1 MMKFNN
7 FAELDRYGDILTA
20 EGKNEEALDLFLR
33 ASEVLPR
40 EEYEREYFLITSY
53 TGLLYLKSGREEDFY
68 NVVKNL
74 IDNGY
79 ACGNWIVREFS
90 KKVDERYVELFEK
103 NKLLLTEA
111 QRNAEMKYSV
121 CLPKGYTY
129 DKKYP
134 VFFALHGDGGGEN
147 IHSLSVYWKT
157 EAFVKSNFILV
168 YVQSS
173 QVYCHNGYQWNNDIN
188 IARKDIRNCVSEVLE
203 KYSIDKNCIIV
214 GGFSGGAMAS
224 VDFSMNN
231 VIPLKG
237 FVSIYPRTVS
247 KYFSAEKA
255 EAASNRG
262 IRGVIIEGELELEPS
277 VQDMLKVFDEKG
289 IKYKYEIIK
298 GVGHVYPEDF
308 TEKLENA
315 IKFILDK

>member
-1 MMKFNN
+1 MKFNN
-7 FAELDRYGDILTA
+7 FAEFDRYGDSLAA
-20 EGKNEEALDLFLR
+20 EGKNDEVLDLFLR

-40 EEYEREYFLITSY
+40 EEYERQYFVIASY
-53 TGLLYLKSGREEDFY
+53 TGFLYLKSGREEDLY

-79 ACGNWIVREFS
+79 ACGNWIIRELS
-90 KKVDERYVELFEK
+90 KKEDERYVELLEK
-103 NKLLLTEA
+103 NKLLFIEA

-121 CLPKGYTY
+121 YLPKGYTP

-134 VFFALHGDGGGEN
+134 VFFALHGDGADGDIYN
-147 IHSLSVYWKT
+147 LSAYWT
-157 EAFVKSNFILV
+157 PEAFVKNNFILV

-173 QVYCHNGYQWNNDIN
+173 QVYCHGGYQWNNDIN
-188 IARKDIRNCVSEVLE
+188 IARKDIRNCLSKVSE
-203 KYSIDKNCIIV
+203 KYSIDKNCLIV

-224 VDFSMNN
+224 VDFSMDD
-231 VIPLKG
+231 VIPVKG
-237 FVSIYPRTVS
+237 FVSLCPGDVS
-247 KYFSAEKA
+247 NYFSVEKA

-262 IRGVIIEGELELEPS
+262 IRVVILEGELELEPS

-289 IKYKYEIIK
+289 IKYKYEINK
-298 GVGHVYPEDF
+298 GVGHICPENL